1 MKGLRGELSQ
11 TRETV
16 HIGKKGVTEEV
27 LKEIR
32 RQLKERGFVKVKIEK
47 SVIRVLERDRREVAK
62 EVAERLGAELL
73 EVRGRTFILID
84 KNGIRFS
91 EIDRFKK
98 NRRKGKR
105 G

>member
-1 MKGLRGELSQ
+1 
-11 TRETV
+11 
-16 HIGKKGVTEEV
+16 
-27 LKEIR
+27 
-32 RQLKERGFVKVKIEK
+32 
-47 SVIRVLERDRREVAK
+47 
-62 EVAERLGAELL
+62 L